1 MRLTCSQ
8 LLCSL
13 LSATLVGAAAFWPS
27 VRSAAAGTVQVVRF
41 AIHGP
46 DGGRESAVAVWP
58 NEKRK
63 DRLPIV
69 VAFHGMA
76 ESKAGVEKGYRAW
89 VDQYGLVPAYE
100 ALLSGKLEKDSFGGL
115 VRDAELA
122 AANADL
128 AAQAYRGVFVVGVY
142 TPNLLAEAGNTERI
156 DTFARWVAQRLVPK
170 IRDTFPV
177 TDSSVRKVGVD
188 GVSLGGM
195 VALEVGAR
203 HPEVFGSVG
212 IMQPAIKG
220 REAALAE
227 RLARAQDT
235 APQTIRLLSSDG
247 DPLLPV
253 TRALSSELRKRHV
266 AHTLTVT
273 PGGHDYAFNRGPGAV
288 ELLRFHERALRPA
301 VSTPKPPG

>member
-1 MRLTCSQ
+1 MRGPRPEILGIVC
-8 LLCSL
+8 
-13 LSATLVGAAAFWPS
+13 AAMLVALAALWPAVRGAAASS
-27 VRSAAAGTVQVVRF
+27 VQTARF

-46 DGGRESAVAVWP
+46 DGGRESALAVWP
-58 NEKRK
+58 DEKRK

-69 VAFHGMA
+69 IAFHGMS
-76 ESKAGVEKGYRAW
+76 ESKKGPDKGYRAW
-89 VDQYGLVPAYE
+89 VDDYGLVPVYE
-100 ALLSGKLEKDSFGGL
+100 ALLGNKVTKETYGGL

-122 AANADL
+122 RVHADL
-128 AAQAYRGVFVVGVY
+128 KARAFRGVFVVGVY
-142 TPNLLAEAGNTERI
+142 TPNLLAEVDKPERVES
-156 DTFARWVAQRLVPK
+156 FARWVAQRLVPK

-177 TDSSVRKVGVD
+177 ADAGVRKVGVD

-220 REAALAE
+220 REATLAE
-227 RLARAQDT
+227 RLAKGQET
-235 APQTIRLLSSDG
+235 APQAIRLLSSDD

-253 TRALSSELRKRHV
+253 TRNLSSELRKRHV
-266 AHTLTVT
+266 AHTLIVT

-288 ELLRFHERALRPA
+288 ELLRFHEEALRSPFKPA
-301 VSTPKPPG
+301 AP

>member
-1 MRLTCSQ
+1 MRRAR
-8 LLCSL
+8 
-13 LSATLVGAAAFWPS
+13 LSVLSCLAAALVVGAALWPTE
-27 VRSAAAGTVQVVRF
+27 RSEAASLVQVARF
-41 AIHGP
+41 SIHGP
-46 DGGRESAVAVWP
+46 DGGRQSAVAIWP

-63 DRLPIV
+63 DRLPVV
-69 VAFHGMA
+69 VAFHGMG
-76 ESKAGVEKGYRAW
+76 ESKLGADKGYRAW
-89 VDQYGLVPAYE
+89 VDQYGLVAVYE
-100 ALLSGKLEKDSFGGL
+100 ALLTGRVTKETYGGL

-122 AANADL
+122 RVNAELKDR
-128 AAQAYRGVFVVGVY
+128 AFRGLFVVGVY
-142 TPNLLAEAGNTERI
+142 TPNLLAEVDKPEQI
-156 DTFARWVAQRLVPK
+156 DAYARWVAQRLVPK

-177 TDSSVRKVGVD
+177 ADAGVRRVGVD

-227 RLARAQDT
+227 RLAKAQET
-235 APQTIRLLSSDG
+235 APQAIRLLSSDD

-253 TRALSSELRKRHV
+253 TRTLSSELRKRHV
-266 AHTLTVT
+266 AHTLIVT

-288 ELLRFHERALRPA
+288 ELLRFHEDALRPKA
-301 VSTPKPPG
+301 ATATAPE